1 MAFVPKLFITN
12 TVLRALIGKVSE
24 SNYSNATLDAAI
36 EWASGDV
43 IFYTKKT
50 NWDTDQTHRYY
61 QSIKGATAWLAG
73 SYLRSVERSS
83 SGEADLEKKQSQE
96 NRFAV
101 EKLKEIGK
109 ELLATGEVT
118 LPESPDYNAVLEP
131 ITFPMN
137 PSGEEYFATRFKSF
151 RTIYH
156 TSLLDQNQSEHSLY

>member
-12 TVLRALIGKVSE
+12 SILRAFIGKVSE
-24 SNYSNATLDAAI
+24 SNYSNTTLDAAI

-61 QSIKGATAWLAG
+61 QAIKGATAWFAA

-83 SGEADLEKKQSQE
+83 TGEADLEKKQEQE
-96 NRFAV
+96 RKFTV
-101 EKLKEIGK
+101 EKLKEIGA

-118 LPESPDYNAVLEP
+118 LPESPDYNAVILP
-131 ITFPMN
+131 ASYPMN
-137 PSGEEYFATRFKSF
+137 PDGEDFLATKYKAF
-151 RTIYH
+151 RTYYH
-156 TSLLDQNQSEHSLY
+156 ESLLDQYQTEHTL